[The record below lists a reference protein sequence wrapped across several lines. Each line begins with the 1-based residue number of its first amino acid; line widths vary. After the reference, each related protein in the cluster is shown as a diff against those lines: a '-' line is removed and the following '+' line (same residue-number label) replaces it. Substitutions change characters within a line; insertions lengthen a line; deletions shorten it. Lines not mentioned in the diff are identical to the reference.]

1 MKQKM
6 NLLKITSSNIKKLS
20 DRFVEYTKLS
30 QTTYLMALAV
40 IIGIFGGFGAIGFR
54 MLIVFFQKLA
64 IGSSGEVL
72 ATLKSMDWYVKII
85 IPICGSILVGPLVYF
100 FAREAK
106 GHGVPEVMEAV
117 ALKNGVIRPRV
128 VLVKSLASAITI
140 GTGGSVGREG
150 PIVQIGSA
158 FASTIGQ
165 ILKVS
170 PERLKILVGCGA
182 AAGIAATFNA
192 PIAGAFFALEV
203 IIGNFALLSFSPI
216 IISSVFATA
225 VSRAFLGDY
234 PAFNVPLYSL
244 VSVWEIPLY
253 MILGIITGLI
263 AVSFTTLIYKTEDI
277 FNKIRTPEY
286 IKNSI
291 GGLLIGIIIIFYP
304 NVFGVGYET
313 IDLAL
318 TGNILWYSALI
329 LIFIKLLATNI
340 TLGSGGSGGVFA
352 PSLFL
357 GATTGSVFGQFVNQL
372 FPNITANSGAYALV
386 GMGAVVAGTTHAPI
400 TSILI
405 LFELT
410 GDYKIILPVMIACT
424 IATVLA
430 RKTQNDSI
438 YTKKLTLRGITIN
451 QGREEIIM
459 KSFSVGDLMHRNA
472 PVIDERSRLKEIVK
486 VFMNNQQPF
495 FYVVSENDK
504 LEGCLSTHHVKGVLS
519 ATESLDQLIIAKD
532 LLVPSTEFV
541 TPEMTLADCMHRFEH
556 VETEHL
562 PVIEREKNRKLIGIV
577 SKREIIKLYNREIL
591 RKEVLGVKFVREF
604 ENEKRHNLLHLPK
617 EFKIDFISVPDQFV
631 RRSIRDANN
640 RAKYYITIL
649 AIKQKLSDFGQTN
662 EMPNPERVFK
672 EADILVVAGKEAD
685 VENFKNLSG

>member
-1 MKQKM
+1 M
-6 NLLKITSSNIKKLS
+6 NLIKITSSNIKKLS

-30 QTTYLMALAV
+30 QTTYLMALAI

-72 ATLKSMDWYVKII
+72 ATLKSMPWYIKII
-85 IPICGSILVGPLVYF
+85 IPICGSIIVGPLIYF

-165 ILKVS
+165 LLKVS

-263 AVSFTTLIYKTEDI
+263 AVSFTTLVYKTEDI

-286 IKNSI
+286 LKNSI

-340 TLGSGGSGGVFA
+340 TLGSGGSGGIFA

-372 FPNITANSGAYALV
+372 FPNITANSGAYAMV

-430 RKTQNDSI
+430 RKIQNDSI
-438 YTKKLTLRGITIN
+438 YTKKLTLRGITLN

-459 KSFSVGDLMHRNA
+459 KSFSVGDLMHSNA
-472 PVIDERSRLKEIVK
+472 PIIDERSRLKEIVK
-486 VFMNNQQPF
+486 IFMNNQQPF
-495 FYVVSENDK
+495 FYVVSGNNR
-504 LEGCLSTHHVKGVLS
+504 LEGCLSTHHVKSILS
-519 ATESLDQLIIAKD
+519 ATESLDRLIIAKD
-532 LLVPSTEFV
+532 LLIPSAEFV
-541 TPEMTLADCMHRFEH
+541 TPGKTLADCMHKFEH

-562 PVIEREKNRKLIGIV
+562 PVIENEKNHKLIGII

-591 RKEVLGVKFVREF
+591 RKEVLGVKFVSEF

-631 RRSIRDANN
+631 GRSIKDVNI
-640 RAKYYITIL
+640 RAEYNITIL
-649 AIKQKLSDFGQTN
+649 AIKQKLSEFGQTS
-662 EMPNPERVFK
+662 EMPNPERIFK
-672 EADILVVAGKEAD
+672 EADILVAAGKEVD
-685 VENFKNLSG
+685 VENFKNLCS

>member
-1 MKQKM
+1 M
-6 NLLKITSSNIKKLS
+6 NLLKTAKSYIKKLS
-20 DRFVEYTKLS
+20 AWFIEYTKIS
-30 QTTYLMALAV
+30 QTTYLMALAI

-54 MLIVFFQKLA
+54 LLIAFFQKLA
-64 IGSSGEVL
+64 IGTSSEVMEP
-72 ATLKSMDWYVKII
+72 LKSIPWFIKII
-85 IPICGSILVGPLVYF
+85 IPLCGAIIVGPLVYF

-203 IIGNFALLSFSPI
+203 IIGNFALISFSPI
-216 IISSVFATA
+216 IIASVFATA

-234 PAFNVPLYSL
+234 PAFNVPQYSL
-244 VSVWEIPLY
+244 VSIWEIPLY
-253 MILGIITGLI
+253 MILGIIAGLI
-263 AVSFTTLIYKTEDI
+263 AVSFTTSVYKTENL
-277 FNKIRTPEY
+277 FNKISTPEY
-286 IKNSI
+286 VKNAI

-318 TGNILWYSALI
+318 SGNILWYSALI

-340 TLGSGGSGGVFA
+340 TLGSGGSGGIFA

-357 GATTGSVFGQFVNQL
+357 GATTGSVFGQLMNQL
-372 FPNITANSGAYALV
+372 FPNVTANSGAYAMV

-410 GDYKIILPVMIACT
+410 SDYKIILPVMIACT

-430 RKTQNDSI
+430 RKMQNDSI
-438 YTKKLTLRGITIN
+438 YTKKLTLRGISLN

-459 KSFSVGDLMHRNA
+459 KSFLVGDLMHSDA
-472 PVIDERSRLKEIVK
+472 PMMDERSSLKEIVK

-495 FYVVSENDK
+495 FYVVSGNNR
-504 LEGCLSTHHVKGVLS
+504 LEGYLSTHHVKGILS

-532 LLVPSTEFV
+532 LLVPTTEFV
-541 TPEMTLADCMHRFEH
+541 TPDMTLADCMHKFEN

-562 PVIEREKNRKLIGIV
+562 PVIENENNHKLIGII
-577 SKREIIKLYNREIL
+577 SKKEIIRLYNREIL

-604 ENEKRHNLLHLPK
+604 GNEKRHHLLQLPK
-617 EFKIDFISVPDQFV
+617 EFKIDFISVPEKFV
-631 RRSIRDANN
+631 GSSIKDVNI
-640 RAKYYITIL
+640 RAKYNITIL
-649 AIKQKLSDFGQTN
+649 AIKQKLSDFGQSS
-662 EMPNPERVFK
+662 EMPSPERVFK
-672 EADILVVAGKEAD
+672 ETDILVVAGKED
-685 VENFKNLSG
+685 EVENFKTL

>member
-1 MKQKM
+1 M
-6 NLLKITSSNIKKLS
+6 NLLKTAKSNIKKLS
-20 DRFVEYTKLS
+20 AWFIEYTKIS
-30 QTTYLMALAV
+30 QTTYLMALAI

-54 MLIVFFQKLA
+54 LLIAFFQKLA
-64 IGSSGEVL
+64 LGSSSEVMEP
-72 ATLKSMDWYVKII
+72 LKSIPWFIKII
-85 IPICGSILVGPLVYF
+85 IPLCGAIIVGPLVYF

-203 IIGNFALLSFSPI
+203 IIGNFALISFSPI
-216 IISSVFATA
+216 IIASVFATA

-234 PAFNVPLYSL
+234 PAFNVPQYSL
-244 VSVWEIPLY
+244 VSIWEIPLY
-253 MILGIITGLI
+253 MILGIIAGLI
-263 AVSFTTLIYKTEDI
+263 AVSFTTSVYKTENL
-277 FNKIRTPEY
+277 FNKISTPEY
-286 IKNSI
+286 VKNAI

-318 TGNILWYSALI
+318 SGNILWYSALI

-340 TLGSGGSGGVFA
+340 TLGSGGSGGIFA

-357 GATTGSVFGQFVNQL
+357 GATTGSVFGQLMNQL
-372 FPNITANSGAYALV
+372 FPNVTANSGAYAMV

-410 GDYKIILPVMIACT
+410 SDYKIILPVMIACT

-430 RKTQNDSI
+430 RKLQNDSI
-438 YTKKLTLRGITIN
+438 YTKKLTLRGISLN

-459 KSFSVGDLMHRNA
+459 KSFLVGDLMHSDA
-472 PVIDERSRLKEIVK
+472 PMMDERSSLKEIVK

-495 FYVVSENDK
+495 FYVVSGNNR
-504 LEGCLSTHHVKGVLS
+504 LEGYLSTHHVKGILS

-532 LLVPSTEFV
+532 LLVPTTEFV
-541 TPEMTLADCMHRFEH
+541 TPDMTLADCMHKFEN

-562 PVIEREKNRKLIGIV
+562 PVIENENNHKLIGII
-577 SKREIIKLYNREIL
+577 SKKEIIRLYNREIL

-604 ENEKRHNLLHLPK
+604 GNEKRHHLLQLPK
-617 EFKIDFISVPDQFV
+617 EFKIDFISVPEKFV
-631 RRSIRDANN
+631 GSSIKDVNI
-640 RAKYYITIL
+640 RAKYNITIL
-649 AIKQKLSDFGQTN
+649 AIKQKLSDFGQSS
-662 EMPNPERVFK
+662 EMPSPERVFK
-672 EADILVVAGKEAD
+672 ETDILVVAGKED
-685 VENFKNLSG
+685 EVENFKTL

>member
-1 MKQKM
+1 M
-6 NLLKITSSNIKKLS
+6 NLLKTAKSYIKKLS
-20 DRFVEYTKLS
+20 AWFIEYTKIS
-30 QTTYLMALAV
+30 QTTYLMALAI

-54 MLIVFFQKLA
+54 LLIAFFQKLA
-64 IGSSGEVL
+64 IGTSSEVMEP
-72 ATLKSMDWYVKII
+72 LKSIPWFIKII
-85 IPICGSILVGPLVYF
+85 IPLCGAIIVGPLVYF

-128 VLVKSLASAITI
+128 VFVKALASAITI

-203 IIGNFALLSFSPI
+203 IIGNFALISFSPI
-216 IISSVFATA
+216 IIASVFATA

-234 PAFNVPLYSL
+234 PAFNVPQYSL
-244 VSVWEIPLY
+244 VSIWEIPLY
-253 MILGIITGLI
+253 MILGIIAGLI
-263 AVSFTTLIYKTEDI
+263 AVSFTTSVYKTENL
-277 FNKIRTPEY
+277 FNKINTPEY
-286 IKNSI
+286 VKNAI
-291 GGLLIGIIIIFYP
+291 GGLLMGIIIIFYP

-318 TGNILWYSALI
+318 SGNILWYSALI

-340 TLGSGGSGGVFA
+340 TLGSGGSGGIFA

-357 GATTGSVFGQFVNQL
+357 GATTGSVFGQLMNQL
-372 FPNITANSGAYALV
+372 FPNVTANSGAYAMV

-410 GDYKIILPVMIACT
+410 SDYKIILPVMIACT

-430 RKTQNDSI
+430 RKMQNDSI
-438 YTKKLTLRGITIN
+438 YTKKLTLRGISLN

-459 KSFSVGDLMHRNA
+459 KSFLVGDLMHSNA
-472 PVIDERSRLKEIVK
+472 PIMDERSSLKEIVK

-495 FYVVSENDK
+495 FYVVSGNNR
-504 LEGCLSTHHVKGVLS
+504 LEGCLSTHHVKGILS

-541 TPEMTLADCMHRFEH
+541 TPDMTLADCMHKFEN

-562 PVIEREKNRKLIGIV
+562 PVMENEKNRKLIGII

-604 ENEKRHNLLHLPK
+604 ENEKRHHLLQLPK
-617 EFKIDFISVPDQFV
+617 EFKIDFISVPEKFV
-631 RRSIRDANN
+631 GRSIKEVNI
-640 RAKYYITIL
+640 RAKYNITIL
-649 AIKQKLSDFGQTN
+649 AIKQKLSEFGQLS
-662 EMPNPERVFK
+662 EMPNPGRIFR
-672 EADILVVAGKEAD
+672 EADILVIAGKEVE
-685 VENFKNLSG
+685 VENFKTL